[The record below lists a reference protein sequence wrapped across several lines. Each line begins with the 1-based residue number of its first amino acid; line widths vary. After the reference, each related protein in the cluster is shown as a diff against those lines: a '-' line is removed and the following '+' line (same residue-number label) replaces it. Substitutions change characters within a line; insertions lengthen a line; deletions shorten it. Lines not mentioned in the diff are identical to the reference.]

1 MYETPVKKQ
10 FIGNLFRVIDD
21 PFFFDLKTNDKVRH
35 VLSSIFQTRSLK
47 SQRVR
52 IWYGNVQTGRA
63 WNDTFNV
70 SGYIGRT
77 AERYPRPAVMGFKS
91 SLEGDVVH
99 TSKIVRIDIVE
110 TGATVYAHDSFHVVA
125 FSSLANVRESERW
138 SKAISLVRQCRFKLN
153 SLFARLA

>member
-1 MYETPVKKQ
+1 MYETPVKKH

-21 PFFFDLKTNDKVRH
+21 PFYFDLKTNDQVRN
-35 VLSSIFQTRSLK
+35 VLASIFQARTLK

-63 WNDTFNV
+63 WNDTYNV

-77 AERYPRPAVMGFKS
+77 ADRYPRPAVMGFKS
-91 SLEGDVVH
+91 SLEGDVIH

-110 TGATVYAHDSFHVVA
+110 TGETVYAHESFHVVA
-125 FSSLANVRESERW
+125 FSSLANARESEHW
-138 SKAISLVRQCRFKLN
+138 NKAISLVRQCRFKLN
-153 SLFARLA
+153 SMFARLA